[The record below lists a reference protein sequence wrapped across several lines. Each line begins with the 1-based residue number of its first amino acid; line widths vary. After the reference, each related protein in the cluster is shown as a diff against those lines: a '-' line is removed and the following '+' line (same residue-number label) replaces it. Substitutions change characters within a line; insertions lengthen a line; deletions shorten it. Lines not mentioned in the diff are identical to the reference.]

1 MLFNS
6 QLTRLERLGR
16 RLSVNMS
23 TYNNTTTTAVM
34 NDAQDPLGLIGTV
47 VDQRVQL
54 TIRKMVGSGTYAS
67 VYLATD
73 QFGRRWAVKC
83 MPRSNRPSDKHKR
96 NTPPS

>member
-1 MLFNS
+1 
-6 QLTRLERLGR
+6 
-16 RLSVNMS
+16 MS
-23 TYNNTTTTAVM
+23 SATNNNLLNAS
-34 NDAQDPLGLIGTV
+34 NDAQDPLGLVGTV

-83 MPRSNRPSDKHKR
+83 MPRSSHPSDKHKR
-96 NTPPS
+96 NNALLASFLFCCRITVLPRTRH